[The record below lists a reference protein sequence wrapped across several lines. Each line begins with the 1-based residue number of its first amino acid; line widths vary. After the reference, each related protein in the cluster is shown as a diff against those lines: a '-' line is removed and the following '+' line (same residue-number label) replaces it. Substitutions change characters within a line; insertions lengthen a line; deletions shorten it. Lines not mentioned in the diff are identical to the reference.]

1 MKTRHII
8 GAIMLMAAMTF
19 TGCGSKE
26 QNGKDNS
33 GLFVIREG
41 GTNGKFGFIDKTGK
55 VVIEPQYDYVEPF
68 SEGMARVEVGDKWGF
83 VDEKGKLVIAPQ
95 FDAAHDF
102 SEGLAGVKIGKNW
115 GFIDKAGKMVIPSK
129 FYDDYYANG
138 NFFYNFH
145 DGMAIVKLRDEGDYR
160 NGYINKK
167 GEVVVE
173 VSASLPGNFVNGIA
187 ISDNKIIDKT
197 GKVLANTQY
206 DQIFRIDGDII
217 AVDRNVGYMIID
229 KSGSPLTGYLDFLP
243 YYSEGLA
250 IIKVDG
256 KVGYADKTGK
266 VVIEPK
272 FDDGGSFSEGL
283 ASVRVDDKWGYIDKK
298 GQYVINPQFEW
309 AGNFSEGLAEMSVDR
324 KSGFIDKT
332 GKVVIAPQFV
342 KVDDFS
348 GGLALFH
355 DGLAGFQWQ
364 CDTWGYVDKTGKIV
378 YSAECDNH
386 DF

>member
-1 MKTRHII
+1 
-8 GAIMLMAAMTF
+8 MLMAAMAF

-55 VVIEPQYDYVEPF
+55 VVVEPQYDYVEPF
-68 SEGMARVEVGDKWGF
+68 SEGMARVEIGDKWGF
-83 VDEKGKLVIAPQ
+83 IDEKGKLVIASQ

-102 SEGLAGVKIGKNW
+102 SEGLAGVKVGKNW
-115 GFIDKAGKMVIPSK
+115 GFIDKTGKMVIASK
-129 FYDDYYANG
+129 FFDDYYGIDA
-138 NFFYNFH
+138 FYNFH

-173 VSASLPGNFVNGIA
+173 VGSSSPGNFSDGIA
-187 ISDNKIIDKT
+187 ISDNKIIDKS

-206 DQIFRIDGDII
+206 DQIFRYNGDII

-243 YYSEGLA
+243 DYSEGLA
-250 IIKVDG
+250 VARVDG
-256 KVGYADKTGK
+256 KVGYADKMGK

-272 FDDGGSFSEGL
+272 FDDGGNFSEGL
-283 ASVRVDDKWGYIDKK
+283 ASVKVDDRWGYIDKK
-298 GQYVINPQFEW
+298 GQYVINPQFE
-309 AGNFSEGLAEMSVDR
+309 GVGDFSEGLARMSVDR

-364 CDTWGYVDKTGKIV
+364 SGTWGYVDKTGKIV

>member
-1 MKTRHII
+1 MKTKHII
-8 GAIMLMAAMTF
+8 GAIMLVAAMAF

-26 QNGKDNS
+26 QNAKDNS

-41 GTNGKFGFIDKTGK
+41 GTNGKYGFIDKTGK

-68 SEGMARVEVGDKWGF
+68 SEGMARVEAGDKWGF

-102 SEGLAGVKIGKNW
+102 SEGLAGVKVGKNW
-115 GFIDKAGKMVIPSK
+115 GFIDKTGKMVIASK
-129 FYDDYYANG
+129 FFDDYYGIDA
-138 NFFYNFH
+138 FYNFH

-173 VSASLPGNFVNGIA
+173 VGSSSPGNFSDGIA
-187 ISDNKIIDKT
+187 ISDNKIIDKS

-206 DQIFRIDGDII
+206 DQIFRYNGDII

-243 YYSEGLA
+243 NYSEGLA
-250 IIKVDG
+250 VTKVDG

-272 FDDGGSFSEGL
+272 FDAGGNFSEGL
-283 ASVRVDDKWGYIDKK
+283 ASVKVDDKWGYIDKK

-309 AGNFSEGLAEMSVDR
+309 AGSFSEGLAEMSVDR

-342 KVDDFS
+342 NVDDFS

-355 DGLAGFQWQ
+355 EGLAGFQWQ
-364 CDTWGYVDKTGKIV
+364 SDTWGYVDKTGKIV
-378 YSAECDNH
+378 YSADCDN
-386 DF
+386 

>member
-8 GAIMLMAAMTF
+8 GAIMLMAAMAF

-26 QNGKDNS
+26 QNGKDDS

-41 GTNGKFGFIDKTGK
+41 GANGKFGFIDKTGK
-55 VVIEPQYDYVEPF
+55 VVTEPQYDYVEPF

-83 VDEKGKLVIAPQ
+83 IDEKGKLVIATQ
-95 FDAAHDF
+95 FDDARDF
-102 SEGLAGVKIGKNW
+102 SEGLAGVRIGKNW
-115 GFIDKAGKMVIPSK
+115 GFIDKTGKMVIPSK
-129 FYDDYYANG
+129 FYDDYYGINT
-138 NFFYNFH
+138 FYNFH

-167 GEVVVE
+167 GEIVVE
-173 VSASLPGNFVNGIA
+173 VSSSSPGNFSDGIA

-206 DQIFRIDGDII
+206 DQIFRLNGDII

-243 YYSEGLA
+243 DYSEGLA
-250 IIKVDG
+250 VAKVDG

-272 FDDGGSFSEGL
+272 FDDGGNFSEGL
-283 ASVRVDDKWGYIDKK
+283 ASVKVDGKWGYIDKK
-298 GQYVINPQFEW
+298 GQYVINPQFE
-309 AGNFSEGLAEMSVDR
+309 GVGDFSEGLARMSVDR

-342 KVDDFS
+342 NVDDFS

-355 DGLAGFQWQ
+355 EGLAGFQWQ
-364 CDTWGYVDKTGKIV
+364 SDTWGYVDKTGKIV
-378 YSAECDNH
+378 YSADCDN
-386 DF
+386 

>member
-1 MKTRHII
+1 MKTKHII
-8 GAIMLMAAMTF
+8 GAIMLVAAMAF

-26 QNGKDNS
+26 QNAKDNS

-41 GTNGKFGFIDKTGK
+41 GTDGKYGFIDKTGK

-102 SEGLAGVKIGKNW
+102 SEGLAGVKVGKNW
-115 GFIDKAGKMVIPSK
+115 GFIDKTGKMVIPSK
-129 FYDDYYANG
+129 FYDDYYGINT
-138 NFFYNFH
+138 FYNFH

-167 GEVVVE
+167 GEIVVE
-173 VSASLPGNFVNGIA
+173 VGSSSPGNFSDGIA
-187 ISDNKIIDKT
+187 ISDNKIIDKS

-206 DQIFRIDGDII
+206 DQIFRLNGDII

-243 YYSEGLA
+243 DYSEGLA
-250 IIKVDG
+250 VAKVDG

-283 ASVRVDDKWGYIDKK
+283 ANVKVDGKWGYIDKK

-309 AGNFSEGLAEMSVDR
+309 AGSFSEGLAEMGVDR

-342 KVDDFS
+342 NVDDFS

-364 CDTWGYVDKTGKIV
+364 SDTWGYVDKTGKIV